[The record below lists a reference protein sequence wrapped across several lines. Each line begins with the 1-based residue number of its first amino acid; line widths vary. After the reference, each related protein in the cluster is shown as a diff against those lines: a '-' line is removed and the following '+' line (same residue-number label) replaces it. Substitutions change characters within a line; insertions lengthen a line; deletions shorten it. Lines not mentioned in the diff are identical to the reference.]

1 MQTSFSR
8 TILSVSIGVSFL
20 AACAGSGS
28 VSGVPGAASP
38 LGTNQSRVAQDAVSV
53 AFSGEYVGEFRN
65 ERGNRSRLRLYLSQY
80 QNSLGGALVM
90 PKGSQGLNGVI
101 AWVANGKTI
110 NGTAVGG
117 GSSGGSGSFCTFSMT
132 GKYKYRRITGT
143 YTAMASCSG
152 QSGSFNLWHRCY
164 IPGTGSEEIR
174 PEDSVKPC

>member
-1 MQTSFSR
+1 MQGSLGR
-8 TILSVSIGVSFL
+8 DILSATIAIALLS
-20 AACAGSGS
+20 ACAGSGS
-28 VSGVPGAASP
+28 SGVPNAASS
-38 LGTNQSRVAQDAVSV
+38 LATAQNRSSQGAGSV

-80 QNSLGGALVM
+80 QNSLGGALIM

-101 AWVANGKTI
+101 AWIANGKTI

-143 YTAMASCSG
+143 YAAMGNCSG
-152 QSGSFNLWHRCY
+152 QTGSFNLWHRCY
-164 IPGTGSEEIR
+164 IPGTESGEIR
-174 PEDSVKPC
+174 SEDRVKPC

>member
-1 MQTSFSR
+1 MQSSTSRIISCAA
-8 TILSVSIGVSFL
+8 IAVAFL
-20 AACAGSGS
+20 AACAGNG
-28 VSGVPGAASP
+28 GVPNAALP
-38 LGTNQSRVAQDAVSV
+38 LGTNQSRVGQDAVSV

-65 ERGNRSRLRLYLSQY
+65 ERGTRSRLRLYLSQY
-80 QNSLGGALVM
+80 QDSLGGALVK

-110 NGTAVGG
+110 NGTAIGG

-152 QSGSFNLWHRCY
+152 QTGTFSLWHKCY
-164 IPGTGSEEIR
+164 FQGTGSAAVRRETG
-174 PEDSVKPC
+174 VKPC